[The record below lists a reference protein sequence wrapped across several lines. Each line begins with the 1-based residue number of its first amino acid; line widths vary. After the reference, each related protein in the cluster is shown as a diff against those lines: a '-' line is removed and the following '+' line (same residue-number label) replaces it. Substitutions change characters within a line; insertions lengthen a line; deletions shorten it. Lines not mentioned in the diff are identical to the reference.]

1 MERNA
6 LYALGSMRSDE
17 AADRLREMIAEVG
30 VDLDRPTLGDVDR
43 AWEVFRRFA
52 LERADDVASEA
63 GDYADGILAQYGIYD
78 WSETQQREFFELDMT
93 RQFAVPAP
101 GQPDLRQVYCTFR
114 FEPTDELRALS
125 EDSLWSFEMELHAF
139 FEQALAMP
147 GFAGT
152 RTSGETPV
160 ELDIGWT
167 DV

>member
-1 MERNA
+1 MVA
-6 LYALGSMRSDE
+6 Q
-17 AADRLREMIAEVG
+17 VG
-30 VDLDRPTLGDVDR
+30 VDLDRPTLDDVDR
-43 AWEVFRRFA
+43 TWKVFQRFA
-52 LERADDVASEA
+52 LEPADDAAAEA
-63 GDYADGILAQYGIYD
+63 GDYRDGILAQYGIYD
-78 WSETQQREFFELDMT
+78 WSETQQNEFFELDMT

-101 GQPDLRQVYCTFR
+101 GQPDLRQIYCTFR
-114 FEPTDELRALS
+114 FKPTDELRALG
-125 EDSLWSFEMELHAF
+125 EDSLWSVALELDAF